1 MAAIATRGDY
11 DFGDELPKTGGSKI
25 PSGYSLEGVY
35 TSDLPKTDLEAMEV
49 YSKSISEGDMLLL
62 VAEGMVIASASV
74 STRHAFS
81 RKFDGVYVSGIKVDS
96 KYRNRSIGL
105 TMYFILMN
113 LYGAVFGDLSQS
125 DGARRVWRALSK
137 FGNVSILDTATGKVL
152 KKNYK
157 ITDTL
162 DPNIWVLEDRAED
175 LFISEKESY
184 TAMNVCL
191 GFLGLNAEGKKV
203 VKKVK

>member
-11 DFGDELPKTGGSKI
+11 DFGDELPKTGGSNI
-25 PSGYSLEGVY
+25 LSDYSLERNY
-35 TSDLPKTDLEAMEV
+35 IPNLPKTGIGEIQV
-49 YSKSISEGDMLLL
+49 YSKPISYGDMLLL
-62 VAEGMVIASASV
+62 VAEELVIASVSV
-74 STRHAFS
+74 STKHAFS
-81 RKFDGVYVSGIKVDS
+81 RKFGGVYVSGIKVDTD
-96 KYRNRSIGL
+96 YRNNGIGL
-105 TMYFILMN
+105 STYFILMD
-113 LYGAVFGDLSQS
+113 LYEVVFGDLSQS

-137 FGNVSILDTATGKVL
+137 FGNVSILDTATDKVL

-162 DPNIWVLEDRAED
+162 DPAIWVDEKRAED

-184 TAMNVCL
+184 TAMNICL
-191 GFLGLNAEGKKV
+191 GLLGLNTEGKKV